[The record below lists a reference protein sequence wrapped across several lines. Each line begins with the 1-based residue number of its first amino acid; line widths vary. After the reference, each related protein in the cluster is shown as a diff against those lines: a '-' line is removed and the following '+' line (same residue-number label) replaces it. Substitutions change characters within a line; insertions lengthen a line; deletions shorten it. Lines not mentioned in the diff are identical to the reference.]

1 MHRRAGGRK
10 KSKRQC
16 IAQRRR
22 VGLQGDALDVPEPPI
37 CPVGNL
43 NVQLI
48 GRVERAKRL
57 VEVLGDG
64 PGDLLEVLV
73 GYESEGDGRSHGRRD
88 DCRA

>member
-1 MHRRAGGRK
+1 MKNSVCCSKEKGR
-10 KSKRQC
+10 
-16 IAQRRR
+16 
-22 VGLQGDALDVPEPPI
+22 LQGDALDVPEPPI

-64 PGDLLEVLV
+64 LGDLLEVLV